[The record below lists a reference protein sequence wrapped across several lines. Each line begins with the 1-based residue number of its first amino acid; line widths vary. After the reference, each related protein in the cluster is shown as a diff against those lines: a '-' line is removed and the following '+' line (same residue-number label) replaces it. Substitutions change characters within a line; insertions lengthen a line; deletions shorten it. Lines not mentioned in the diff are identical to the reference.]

1 LCFLGFWTEMGFGPG
16 NWELFGEGGQHC
28 LTMIAAFDYDKHHQ
42 RIQEATNVDY
52 VGLSMGHMP
61 LVLGYHYGDVVSV
74 DAGFA
79 VMVETHTRA
88 ALEPNQAPEDM
99 GLMIILPVLVWPHVF
114 GHGAAY
120 GNVICNSAGSTWS
133 EIDSKLDEFA
143 GSVNNGWWAP
153 RGEMG
158 TGIWVCSIE
167 TFAWASKLNL
177 ALCCGEAAVSRQQ
190 MQTLPSPEEMAKL
203 SRTGPDSMAAEGTG
217 PSHVGVSPHLL
228 AALVR
233 FPLLPMTLHA
243 CSLFHRLTIS
253 VFHVLLPC
261 VQASEKFRL
270 DEQAL
275 GFVDIIHTLAANL
288 GGDPKPS
295 SHILAYCTLPERLS

>member
-1 LCFLGFWTEMGFGPG
+1 MSDAWT
-16 NWELFGEGGQHC
+16 
-28 LTMIAAFDYDKHHQ
+28 
-42 RIQEATNVDY
+42 
-52 VGLSMGHMP
+52 
-61 LVLGYHYGDVVSV
+61 
-74 DAGFA
+74 

-253 VFHVLLPC
+253 VFMSCCHVCRRLRSSVWTSKLSGLSISSTRLQLTSAETRSRHHTYLPIVRC
-261 VQASEKFRL
+261 PNGCLSVSLASFYFE
-270 DEQAL
+270 
-275 GFVDIIHTLAANL
+275 
-288 GGDPKPS
+288 
-295 SHILAYCTLPERLS
+295 LPRPP